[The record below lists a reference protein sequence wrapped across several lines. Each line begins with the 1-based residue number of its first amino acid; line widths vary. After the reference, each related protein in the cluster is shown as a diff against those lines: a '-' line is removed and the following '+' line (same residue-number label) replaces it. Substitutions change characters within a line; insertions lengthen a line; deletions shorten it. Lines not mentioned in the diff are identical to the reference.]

1 MRFTFFQSPLDRSAS
16 THTTTWS
23 DLCSWIENPPEFRAK
38 TECPLIKL
46 AVFGNTPSDK
56 GFMRHDAN
64 VVAITGIEADYDGE
78 LVSVDDAIEKL
89 RAAGVRCLIYTSA
102 SHSQDKPRWRVFVP
116 LSNEYQPQYRNGF
129 LDHINAIL
137 GGVIARESWAL
148 SQAYF
153 CGRVS
158 GVSYETVVI
167 DGKYID
173 ELTEAVA
180 APIAPKDIDDL
191 PEWRH
196 VDIDGLPISNDFKAL
211 IRNGADRG
219 ERSEALMTAA
229 NALAQARV
237 RRDDILCILCDPAYL
252 ISAKALDGRQQT
264 SAMRWLAR
272 HTVRKALERHPPPD
286 VIFAEPIAPGMA
298 QKRRKLLA
306 SAGEL
311 IARNEP
317 IEYQIDGVLER
328 GVLGMVFGDPG
339 GGKSYAMIDWACS
352 IATGTPWTDRV
363 VSNGAVVYVAGE
375 GFGGLNR
382 RLRAWSQHRNVPLNE
397 APLHVTQRAV
407 NFGDAQALGE
417 LVGEITTLPDKPSL
431 IVVDTLARATPGMD
445 ENSAKEV
452 SAFIA
457 ACDRLRELFD
467 CTVLIVHHS
476 GHGDKARAK
485 GSIALKGAVDF
496 EARVAIGKQSGTLV
510 IECTKMKDG
519 EPFDPIYLKFQ
530 TVSLTPV
537 GDFAVERSSV
547 LTKTDKPSPSWNMSP
562 ADCLLRDI
570 LGDRSMQIDDAKEAF
585 IERYKGASDESD
597 VTRDT
602 KRTTFD
608 RAVERGRR
616 HGAIVDG
623 PETGIISWREGF
635 ATDTPRTP

>member
-1 MRFTFFQSPLDRSAS
+1 M
-16 THTTTWS
+16 
-23 DLCSWIENPPEFRAK
+23 
-38 TECPLIKL
+38 IKL
-46 AVFGNTPSDK
+46 GVFGNTPSDK
-56 GFMRHDAN
+56 GMMRHDAN
-64 VVAITGIEADYDGE
+64 LIAITGIEADYDGE
-78 LVSVDDAIEKL
+78 IVSVDEAAEKL
-89 RAAGVRCLIYTSA
+89 RTAGVRCLIYTSA
-102 SHSQDKPRWRVFVP
+102 SHHPDKPRWRVFMP
-116 LSNEYQPQYRNGF
+116 LTVEYLPQYRKGF
-129 LDHINAIL
+129 LDYLNATL

-153 CGRVS
+153 CGRVA
-158 GVSYETVVI
+158 GVQYETRVLE
-167 DGKYID
+167 GKCID
-173 ELTEAVA
+173 ELAEPVA
-180 APIAPKDIDDL
+180 SPIVPKDVDEL

-196 VDIDGLPISNDFKAL
+196 VDINNLPISDDTKSL
-211 IRNGADRG
+211 IRDGADKG

-229 NALAQARV
+229 NALAAARV
-237 RRDDILCILCDPAYL
+237 KRDDILCVLSDPSYA
-252 ISAKALDGRQQT
+252 ISAKALEGRQQT
-264 SAMRWLAR
+264 AAMRWLAR

-286 VIFAEPIAPGMA
+286 VFFAEPIAPGVA
-298 QKRRKLLA
+298 QTSRKLLA

-352 IATGTPWTDRV
+352 IATGTPWTDRS

-382 RLRAWSQHRNVPLNE
+382 RLRAWSQHRNVSLNE

-519 EPFDPIYLKFQ
+519 DPFEPIYLKFE
-530 TVSLTPV
+530 TVALIPV

-547 LTKTDKPSPSWNMSP
+547 LVKTDKPVQTQAVSK
-562 ADCLLRDI
+562 ADLLLSKIVGSGIENKDEVHRQFLAEYEGSDEAKRSAWRRASNKA
-570 LGDRSMQIDDAKEAF
+570 GHWSVSVDDRS
-585 IERYKGASDESD
+585 
-597 VTRDT
+597 
-602 KRTTFD
+602 
-608 RAVERGRR
+608 
-616 HGAIVDG
+616 
-623 PETGIISWREGF
+623 
-635 ATDTPRTP
+635 

>member
-16 THTTTWS
+16 SHDTTWS
-23 DLCSWIENPPEFRAK
+23 DLCPWIEDPPTFRAK
-38 TECPLIKL
+38 AECPMIKT

-64 VVAITGIEADYDGE
+64 VVSITGVELDYDGGAVTLGE
-78 LVSVDDAIEKL
+78 AAEKL
-89 RAAGVRCLIYTSA
+89 RSAGVRCVLYTSA
-102 SHSQDKPRWRVFVP
+102 SHTPDKPRWRVIAP
-116 LSNEYQPQYRNGF
+116 LRDEHRPEYRRGYVTF
-129 LDHINAIL
+129 LDGIL
-137 GGVIARESWAL
+137 GNIAARESYAL
-148 SQAYF
+148 SQAYYV
-153 CGRVS
+153 GRIE
-158 GVSYETVVI
+158 GVQYETAVI
-167 DGKYID
+167 DGKCVD
-173 ELTEAVA
+173 ELTEPVES
-180 APIAPKDIDDL
+180 PIAPKDVDDL
-191 PEWRH
+191 PEWRR
-196 VDIDGLPISNDFKAL
+196 VEIDGLPISDDTKSL
-211 IRNGADRG
+211 IRNGVDQG

-229 NALAQARV
+229 NALATARV
-237 RRDDILCILCDPAYL
+237 KRDDMLCILSDPSYA
-252 ISAKALDGRQQT
+252 ISAKALEGRQQAA
-264 SAMRWLAR
+264 AMRWLAR

-286 VIFAEPIAPGMA
+286 VMFAEPNAPGVV
-298 QKRRKLLA
+298 QTRRKLLA
-306 SAGEL
+306 TAGEL

-352 IATGTPWTDRV
+352 IATGTPWIDRT
-363 VSNGAVVYVAGE
+363 VSQGAVAYVAGE

-382 RLRAWSQHRNVPLNE
+382 RLRAWSQHRGVSLE
-397 APLHVTQRAV
+397 KAPLHITQRAV

-417 LVGEITTLPDKPSL
+417 LVGELNALPDRPSL
-431 IVVDTLARATPGMD
+431 IVIDTMARATPGMD

-519 EPFDPIYLKFQ
+519 DPFDPIYMKFD
-530 TVSLTPV
+530 TVTLPPV

-547 LTKTDKPSPSWNMSP
+547 LVKTDKPTQPVSVSK
-562 ADCLLRDI
+562 AELLLNEIIDSGVKDKGEAHRLFKEQYEGSDEAKRSAWRRTI
-570 LGDRSMQIDDAKEAF
+570 NKTDHWSVDVNDRS
-585 IERYKGASDESD
+585 
-597 VTRDT
+597 
-602 KRTTFD
+602 
-608 RAVERGRR
+608 
-616 HGAIVDG
+616 
-623 PETGIISWREGF
+623 
-635 ATDTPRTP
+635 